1 MSIPL
6 ENIDQ
11 SQNET
16 KSVAVEEITIIE
28 SFRNGLRQIRNELK
42 EICTPNPR
50 EWING
55 FRYNSNYPL
64 FVKGDIDGFVALF
77 INTIATLLAVILSL
91 QPILGNEIVYGKIV
105 PG

>member
-1 MSIPL
+1 MSIAL
-6 ENIDQ
+6 EHAYENSTKNCSSETETITVIQ
-11 SQNET
+11 S
-16 KSVAVEEITIIE
+16 I
-28 SFRNGLRQIRNELK
+28 RNGVRQIRNELK
-42 EICTPNPR
+42 DILKPNPR

-55 FRYNSNYPL
+55 FRNNSDYPI